1 MHARDI
7 FRPADILLPDFSRTD
22 GTRWATVACDQ
33 YTSQPDYWERVRAYV
48 GNAPSTLRLMLPEI
62 DLADSERLVPQIHS
76 AMREALNGLLSPLPD
91 SMILTERTQAD
102 GRVRCG
108 IVGALDLESYD
119 YRPGAVSPV
128 RATEG
133 TVPER
138 IPPRTRIRRGAPLE
152 TPHIM
157 LLFDDP
163 DGTVI
168 PPLLPERPALTRLYD
183 FDLMEQGGHIC
194 GYRLGAEQQTA
205 LTNALDALPSNRGDN
220 PLLFAVGDGNHSLA
234 SAKAVYEELK
244 EKLGEEVARTHPARY
259 ALVEIVNLHDP
270 ALDFEPIYRAVFAA
284 DPDALLADF
293 SAFAAA
299 QDGSAPPRTFLAVTA
314 GREREITAAHPV
326 CRLPVA
332 TLQAFLDSRPG
343 LTVDY
348 IHGADTLR
356 SLAARPDAVG
366 FLFDGMDKSDLF
378 PAILADGALPRKTFS
393 MGHANDKR
401 YYLECRKL
409 EC

>member
-7 FRPADILLPDFSRTD
+7 FRPAEILLPDFSRTD

-33 YTSQPDYWERVRAYV
+33 YTSQPDYWDRVRAFV

-62 DLADSERLVPQIHS
+62 FLADSDRLVPQIHT
-76 AMREALNGLLSPLPD
+76 AMREALNGLLSLFPG

-119 YRPGAVSPV
+119 YRSGAVSPV

-138 IPPRTRIRRGAPLE
+138 IPPRTRIRRSAPLE
-152 TPHIM
+152 MPHIM

-163 DGTVI
+163 CGTVI
-168 PPLLPERPALTRLYD
+168 PPLRRERPSLRRLYD
-183 FDLMEQGGHIC
+183 FDLMENGGHIC
-194 GYRLGAEQQTA
+194 GYRLGAEQQVS
-205 LTNALDALPSNRGDN
+205 LTDALDALPASRREH

-244 EKLGEEVARTHPARY
+244 ETLGEEVARTHPARY

-270 ALDFEPIYRAVFAA
+270 ALDFEPIYRAVFGT
-284 DPDALLADF
+284 DPATLLADF

-299 QDGSAPPRTFLAVTA
+299 QNGSAPPQRFLAVTA
-314 GREREITAAHPV
+314 EGEQTIPAAHPV
-326 CRLPVA
+326 YRLPVA
-332 TLQAFLDSRPG
+332 TLQAYLDGRPD
-343 LTVDY
+343 LSVDY
-348 IHGADTLR
+348 IHGEDALR

-366 FLFDGMDKSDLF
+366 FLFGGMNKSDLF
-378 PAILADGALPRKTFS
+378 PAILADGSLPRKTFS

-409 EC
+409 ER